1 MASAE
6 AKQHTSAIQRP
17 QGADKDRGERE
28 KEEPSASHAFESQLF
43 YIYVF
48 SVLLHSC
55 NTNLVCAGAAIFNNT
70 GQWSKRKQA
79 WLSWSV
85 TGALLLCVGTCLLWS
100 AVCGP
105 QEHSWAKQHPSSRCR
120 CCPFPHLPF
129 RPHTPVPG
137 CSLAEQ
143 HQPSFLSPRDTPVQP
158 QTNWSVLCAARLPA
172 GYM

>member
-55 NTNLVCAGAAIFNNT
+55 NTNLVRAGAAIFNNT

-79 WLSWSV
+79 
-85 TGALLLCVGTCLLWS
+85 
-100 AVCGP
+100 
-105 QEHSWAKQHPSSRCR
+105 
-120 CCPFPHLPF
+120 
-129 RPHTPVPG
+129 
-137 CSLAEQ
+137 
-143 HQPSFLSPRDTPVQP
+143 
-158 QTNWSVLCAARLPA
+158 
-172 GYM
+172 